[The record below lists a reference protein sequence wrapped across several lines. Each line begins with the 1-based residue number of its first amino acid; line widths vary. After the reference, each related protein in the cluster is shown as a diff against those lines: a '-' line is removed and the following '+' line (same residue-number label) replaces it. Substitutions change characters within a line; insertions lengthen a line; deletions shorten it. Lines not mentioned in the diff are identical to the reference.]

1 MNWQH
6 SKPEEIEKE
15 SMRIIASELAEQGI
29 QIPKEHQGV
38 VYRAIHTAA
47 DFDFAKTLVFTPDA
61 VEKGV
66 QALQAGCPIVT
77 DTNMALSGMNKGA
90 CAKLGVEK
98 FCYMADPQVAQTAK
112 EMGTT
117 RAVASV
123 DVWAEKHPT
132 GIFVVGNAPTALIR
146 MAELIEQKKLRPTLV
161 VGVPV
166 GFVNV
171 VESKEWIWNLCQSR
185 GIPAIVALGRKGGST
200 IAAAICNALL
210 YQASGRV
217 I

>member
-6 SKPEEIEKE
+6 TKPEEIEKE

-77 DTNMALSGMNKGA
+77 DTNMALSGMNNGA

-112 EMGTT
+112 ETGST
-117 RAVASV
+117 RAVAAV
-123 DVWAEKHPT
+123 DVWAAKHPR

-146 MAELIEQKKLRPTLV
+146 MAELIEQKKLEPALV

-171 VESKEWIWNLCQSR
+171 VESKELIWNLCQNR
-185 GIPAIVALGRKGGST
+185 KIPAIVALGRKGGST
-200 IAAAICNALL
+200 IAAAICNAML
-210 YQASGRV
+210 YQASGR
-217 I
+217 IL

>member
-1 MNWQH
+1 MNWKH
-6 SKPEEIEKE
+6 IKPEEIEKE
-15 SMRIIASELAEQGI
+15 SMRIIASELVEQGI
-29 QIPKEHQGV
+29 QISKEHQGV

-77 DTNMALSGMNKGA
+77 DTNMALSGINKGA
-90 CAKLGVEK
+90 CTKLGVEK
-98 FCYMADPQVAQTAK
+98 FCYMADPQVAQAAK

-146 MAELIEQKKLRPTLV
+146 MAELIEQKKLQPALV

-171 VESKEWIWNLCQSR
+171 VESKGLIWNLCQSQK
-185 GIPAIVALGRKGGST
+185 IPAIVALGRKGGST